1 MALHRK
7 SVSRTIRP
15 LSYSADNARDGIG
28 PITPGCEIY
37 GLSNGSFSLTDII
50 LYALETTGP
59 ADLTIS
65 TWTAANADITHANK
79 LLTSGTIRSLRFVVD
94 FSFPSRQPAY
104 TAALREAFGDSAIR
118 ITKTHAKFVLVRND
132 RWNLAIR
139 TSMNLNANK
148 RLENFEISDDPGL
161 CDHLSAF
168 VDHLFAVQA
177 DGEGFSNRPIDNT
190 RQFDALT
197 APKADQTSLHFGDG
211 AYDRNLRRA
220 GLTFSF

>member
-1 MALHRK
+1 MPYHRQ
-7 SVSRTIRP
+7 SVTRSIRP
-15 LSYSADNARDGIG
+15 ASYSADNARDGVG

-59 ADLTIS
+59 AEVTIS

-79 LLTSGTIRSLRFVVD
+79 LLTSGDIRDLRFIVD

-104 TAALREAFGDSAIR
+104 CSALREAFGDSAIR
-118 ITKTHAKFVLVRND
+118 VTKTHAKFVLVRND

-161 CDHLSAF
+161 CDHLYSF
-168 VDHLFAVQA
+168 VEELFRAQA
-177 DGEGFSNRPIDNT
+177 AGEGFTNRPSDNVK
-190 RQFDALT
+190 QFDDLT
-197 APKADQTSLHFGDG
+197 SAPQNQASFHFGDG
-211 AYDRNLRRA
+211 AYDRDLRRS
-220 GLTFSF
+220 GVSYSF